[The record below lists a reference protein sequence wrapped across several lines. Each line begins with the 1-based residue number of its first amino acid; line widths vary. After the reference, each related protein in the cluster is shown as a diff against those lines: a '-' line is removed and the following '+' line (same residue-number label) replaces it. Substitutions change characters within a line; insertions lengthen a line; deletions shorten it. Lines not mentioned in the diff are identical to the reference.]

1 MEIRIAENIRHWRK
15 QLGMLQEQLAE
26 ALGVSIGAVSKWERG
41 AAVPDLRYLVEMA
54 DLFEVSVDT
63 LLGYQVQS
71 GAAKAL
77 EERIHDLQRKKDFK
91 NAAVEAEKA
100 LVRYPNDFSIVYR
113 CGEMYQFSGI
123 ETGDAKTVARAIE
136 LLNRAT
142 LLLSQ
147 NEDPEISASS
157 IQTEI
162 AHCYLVLGK
171 KDKALEIL
179 KKNNA
184 GGIHNALIGLTYA
197 AAEEY
202 EPKEAAPYLMQAF
215 SDALASIVRIMTGYG
230 NYYARQ
236 KDKQATLD
244 TCLWLIRYLE
254 SVKVREDSVTY
265 VDKICAPFYSECAH
279 LSDLLGRKE
288 DAERYLR
295 KAYQLAKAF
304 DAAPVYNVRQMKFCI
319 GDTENAVAYDD
330 IGQTVLDAIEQQMQQ
345 ESYCEELL
353 ALWRRLQEEETLESN
368 TEV

>member
-1 MEIRIAENIRHWRK
+1 MEIRIAENIRYWRK
-15 QLGMLQEQLAE
+15 QRDMLQEQLAE
-26 ALGVSIGAVSKWERG
+26 ALGVSVGAVSKWERG
-41 AAVPDLRYLVEMA
+41 AAVPELRYLVEMA
-54 DLFEVSVDT
+54 DLFAVSVDT

-71 GAAKAL
+71 GAAKTL
-77 EERIHDLQRKKDFK
+77 EERIHDLQRRKDYQS
-91 NAAVEAEKA
+91 AAVEAEKA
-100 LVRYPNDFSIVYR
+100 LVRFPNDFAIVYR
-113 CGEMYQFSGI
+113 CGKMYQYSGI

-136 LLNRAT
+136 LMNRAT
-142 LLLSQ
+142 KLLSQ
-147 NEDPEISASS
+147 NTDPEISELS

-184 GGIHNALIGLTYA
+184 GGIHDALIGLTYA
-197 AAEEY
+197 TAEEY

-215 SDALASIVRIMTGYG
+215 SNALASIVRIMTGYG

-236 KDKQATLD
+236 KDYEATLD
-244 TCLWLIRYLE
+244 ACLWLIRYLE
-254 SVKVREDSVTY
+254 SVKVCEDTVTY

-288 DAERYLR
+288 DAARYLR

-304 DAAPVYNVRQMKFCI
+304 DAAPVYNVHQMKFCI

-330 IGQTVLDAIEQQMQQ
+330 IGQTVLDAIEQEMGR
-345 ESYCEELL
+345 ESYGEDLRT
-353 ALWRRLQEEETLESN
+353 LWRRLKAEASI
-368 TEV
+368 